1 MRYIPS
7 ISCNNCLLYCTSGEL
22 LIRHSLEH
30 AFEVLGVQ
38 LDVMTSDAAFLK
50 ANGDRY
56 DIIIVDPWYVSA
68 SSSVASCPVIV

>member
-1 MRYIPS
+1 
-7 ISCNNCLLYCTSGEL
+7 

-68 SSSVASCPVIV
+68 SSSVTSYPVVV